1 MRKWQK
7 GFTLIELM
15 VVIGIIVMLAT
26 LMVVN
31 YQGASK
37 KARDSRRAADLEQLR
52 SQLELLYTESNEYPD
67 TNPSVW
73 APKLSIVSP
82 KNVEYNYNRTN
93 VHNYVLCTVDWE
105 GSPIPPQNALA
116 GHPDQY
122 CVQNP

>member
-1 MRKWQK
+1 MKKWQK

-52 SQLELLYTESNEYPD
+52 SQLELLYTENNEYPD

-73 APKLSIVSP
+73 APKLSIASP
-82 KNVEYNYNRTN
+82 KNVDYSYTRANE
-93 VHNYVLCTVDWE
+93 HNYVLCTSDWE
-105 GSPIPPQNALA
+105 GSPIPNQNDIC
-116 GHPDQY
+116 GGIEY
-122 CVQNP
+122 GVQNP